1 MHDDLKKNYLDGV
14 CSEIRWKVVRSAV
27 REELEGHIED
37 RKQEAI
43 LNGNKEDAATAQA
56 VQAMGDPIETG
67 KWMNSL
73 HKPRVDIWMVV
84 SVCML
89 AVFGFIFFNHDY
101 GFNATDFKLIGCFLG
116 VILILVDLRRLLNK
130 YIVLAIM
137 GAIGY
142 IGLITIC
149 IISPQVKFWAIG
161 TDWIAFMRYICILL
175 FLVAFGGFTSTFNNK
190 SRVGLIVA
198 VFAMVTT
205 TISFLLN
212 EWPQYIIAICFYFA
226 CFFMIVC
233 CKANKKWKTAFITM
247 LLFLIALFLLY
258 RFDYIKDL
266 IEQPYPN
273 SANQEIKSFFQNV
286 HWIGSSTISL
296 EYWWYILNINPLA
309 GVFLKYGIL
318 AGIVLITSLLGF
330 IASLIRISMR
340 IKDTMGRVISL
351 GCSVYIAVI
360 TIGNLLI
367 NAFFLEMS
375 GNYLPFL
382 LNNTEFLLTCG
393 LSGIIFGL
401 YLRKDIY
408 PLFDPAKIVTI
419 E

>member
-1 MHDDLKKNYLDGV
+1 MHEQSIMNYLDSV
-14 CSEIRWKVVRSAV
+14 CSQIRWKKAHPAIRK
-27 REELEGHIED
+27 ELEGHIEEHKAD
-37 RKQEAI
+37 AI
-43 LNGNKEDAATAQA
+43 LSGMDEDNA
-56 VQAMGDPIETG
+56 VKRAIQAMGDPVETG
-67 KWMNSL
+67 KWMNNL

-89 AVFGFIFFNHDY
+89 AVFGFIFFDHDY

-116 VILILVDLRRLLNK
+116 FILILVDLRRLLNK

-149 IISPQVKFWAIG
+149 IISPQVKFWAIS

-198 VFAMVTT
+198 VFTIVTA

-212 EWPQYIIAICFYFA
+212 EWPQYIIAVCFYFA
-226 CFFMIVC
+226 CFFIIVF
-233 CKANKKWKTAFITM
+233 CKANKKWKTAFIIM

-266 IEQPYPN
+266 IEKPYPN
-273 SANQEIKSFFQNV
+273 SAIQEIKSFFQNV

-296 EYWWYILNINPLA
+296 KYWWYILNINPLA

-318 AGIVLITSLLGF
+318 PGIVLITSLLGF

-340 IKDTMGRVISL
+340 IKDAMGRVISL

-367 NAFFLEMS
+367 NAFFLEMT

-393 LSGIIFGL
+393 FSGIIFGL